1 MRVGAHAKAIM
12 KEEFNVTKLFTR
24 GKSQLQLAITTL
36 VVLLLAISSIF
47 TLVYTYVETSDG
59 ALKSAWQMMKST
71 NRSMRR
77 DVLRYLGT
85 AKRTVTAT
93 TWGFKEV
100 NSVRGNYEKLFSVM
114 AGQLRAQREIFAIS
128 AGDNTGSLLMV
139 GKIFDEPK
147 YSVNKAKP
155 LPPEVAFRSHYVDRP
170 GGVEY
175 YLYMN
180 KKMQVI
186 DREDVPA
193 AKINYDARTKVWYM
207 DADKA
212 KGNTWTDVRI
222 YQNGEFGTANVEAIR
237 DAQGKTKIVISASI
251 ALSLK
256 DGISSRL
263 TVGQNGMA
271 FIVDGEGQV
280 IAYPDMDKITRCE
293 EKSSEVTPQ
302 ATPSPTPA
310 PAKEPKKKEKT
321 AKELARQKKAGN
333 EAGVKEAPPK
343 CRFAKVD
350 EVGNPALAA
359 AFRKY
364 KEKSNLGDGKN
375 IPKKLNY
382 QDYHKAVKK
391 LEAEPRK
398 AFDKVYT
405 LNDEQ
410 KTITLNANLPP
421 EVIPTVDDVLDSINY
436 TYNVR
441 FSATGDEYLASFQ
454 DFPDSYGKEW
464 MIGILVP
471 VNDFIGALKTTILH
485 VTLISLAIL
494 ILSIGAIIFAAH
506 RILAPLKLIAQDMNR
521 IQNLDIDESVRHR
534 SFFYEIA
541 LIADALAAMKHGL
554 KSFSKFVPFTLVKQL
569 IASGKG
575 AELGGEKRHLTMMFT
590 DIAGFTTISESMT
603 TEELLIHISEY
614 LDNLTQIIL
623 EQQGTVDKYIG
634 DAIMSFWGAP
644 NADDQQEYH
653 SCKAALLCVAK
664 LNDLNKKWIKDGKPE
679 LYTRFGIS
687 SGDVSVGNMG
697 SSDRMNYTVLGD
709 SVNLASRLE
718 AINKYYGTT
727 IIVGESTYE
736 KVKSQFCFRPIDV
749 VAVKGKS
756 RGVKIYQLL
765 AGLPADADIAP
776 TKDDL
781 KSQKL
786 TESAFNAYMGREFE
800 KALSLYSELKK
811 TFPEDPIGEM
821 FIERCT
827 AYIKKAPPQDWD
839 GVTVMK
845 SK

>member
-1 MRVGAHAKAIM
+1 M
-12 KEEFNVTKLFTR
+12 KQEFDVTKLFTR

-36 VVLLLAISSIF
+36 VVLLLAVSSIF
-47 TLVYTYVETSDG
+47 TLVYTYIETSDG

-93 TWGFKEV
+93 TYGFKDV
-100 NSVRGNYEKLFSVM
+100 STVRGNYEKLFPVM
-114 AGQLRAQREIFAIS
+114 MGQLKAQREIFAIS
-128 AGDNTGSLLMV
+128 AGDSTGSLLMV
-139 GKIFDEPK
+139 GKIFEDPK

-155 LPPEVAFRSHYVDRP
+155 LPAEVAFRSHYVDKP
-170 GGVEY
+170 AGIEY
-175 YLYMN
+175 YLYLD
-180 KKMQVI
+180 KKMKVV
-186 DREDVPA
+186 DREVVPA
-193 AKINYDARTKVWYM
+193 GKITYDARTKTWYM

-222 YQNGEFGTANVEAIR
+222 YGNGEFGTANVEAIR
-237 DAQGKTKIVISASI
+237 DAAGKTNIVISASI

-263 TVGQNGMA
+263 NVGQNGFA
-271 FIVDGEGQV
+271 FILDGDGKV
-280 IAYPDMDKITRCE
+280 IAYPEMDKITRCE
-293 EKSSEVTPQ
+293 ENAPEPAPQ
-302 ATPSPTPA
+302 AGAAPPPTVAKPGQ
-310 PAKEPKKKEKT
+310 KEPRKKERT
-321 AKELARQKKAGN
+321 AKELARQRKQA
-333 EAGVKEAPPK
+333 ADPAVKEPPPK
-343 CRFAKVD
+343 CRFAKAD
-350 EVGNPALAA
+350 EVENPALAA
-359 AFRKY
+359 AFHKY
-364 KEKSNLGDGKN
+364 KEKSNLSDGKN
-375 IPKKLNY
+375 IPKRLNY
-382 QDYHKAVKK
+382 QDYHKAVKR

-398 AFDKVYT
+398 AFDKIYT
-405 LNDEQ
+405 LNDEK
-410 KTITLNANLPP
+410 KTITLNPNLPK
-421 EVIPTVDDVLDSINY
+421 EVIPTVDDVLESVNY
-436 TYNVR
+436 TYNMR
-441 FSATGDEYLASFQ
+441 FSAAGEEYLASFQ

-494 ILSIGAIIFAAH
+494 MLSIGAIIYAAH

-534 SFFYEIA
+534 SFFYEIL
-541 LIADALAAMKHGL
+541 LIADALASMKHGL
-554 KSFSKFVPFTLVKQL
+554 KAFSKFVPFTLVKQL
-569 IASGKG
+569 IESGKG

-614 LDNLTQIIL
+614 LDSLTKIIL
-623 EQQGTVDKYIG
+623 AQQGTVDKYIG

-644 NADDQQEYH
+644 LPDAEQEYH
-653 SCKAALLCVAK
+653 SCKTALLCTAK
-664 LNDLNKKWIKDGKPE
+664 LKDLNKRWIAEGKPE

-718 AINKYYGTT
+718 AINKYYGTN

-736 KVKSQFCFRPIDV
+736 KVKSRFCFRPVDV

-756 RGVKIYQLL
+756 QGVRIYHLL
-765 AGLPADADIAP
+765 AGLPGDDIIAP
-776 TKDDL
+776 TKEDIE
-781 KSQKL
+781 SQEL
-786 TESAFNAYMGREFE
+786 TEKAFNAYMEQDFE
-800 KALSLYSELKK
+800 KALALYTQLGK
-811 TFPEDPIGEM
+811 TFPEDPLAEM
-821 FIERCT
+821 FIERCK
-827 AYIKKAPPQDWD
+827 AYIKKAPPRDWD
-839 GVTVMK
+839 GVYVMK